1 MTPLLA
7 YFGPETVL
15 PATSII
21 ATVVG
26 VVLMLG
32 KNSIRWCVGLVTVP
46 FARKGKADSPAPA
59 PAPASTS
66 TPAPHFA
73 RQAEARATEAEE
85 AGR

>member
-26 VVLMLG
+26 VVLMMG
-32 KNSIRWCVGLVTVP
+32 KNSIRWGIGLVRS
-46 FARKGKADSPAPA
+46 AIGRKPAA
-59 PAPASTS
+59 QV
-66 TPAPHFA
+66 PAPHFA
-73 RQAEARATEAEE
+73 PKAESRVADEVCE
-85 AGR
+85 G

>member
-32 KNSIRWCVGLVTVP
+32 KNSIRWCVGLVTAP
-46 FARKGKADSPAPA
+46 FARKGKADAST

>member
-26 VVLMLG
+26 VVLMMG
-32 KNSIRWCVGLVTVP
+32 KNSIRWCLGLAMT
-46 FARKGKADSPAPA
+46 ALGRKPKAQAPA
-59 PAPASTS
+59 PAP
-66 TPAPHFA
+66 HFA
-73 RQAEARATEAEE
+73 PTAESRAVDEV